1 MAYVMFIR
9 FVSGEIHECS
19 QVSTGLFQTAFELLD
34 DPLLPR
40 GDYIRLWELMDWF
53 NRYLKGPSEY
63 RLRSPWRIER
73 AISWFKPTAHVY
85 LARAWEMAAILE
97 RNNVFIRMV
106 KAQRVGYILYE
117 DEAQVFA
124 QPFADIRRVL

>member
-19 QVSTGLFQTAFELLD
+19 HVSTGLFQTAFELMD
-34 DPLLPR
+34 DPLLPDDEYDVLR
-40 GDYIRLWELMDWF
+40 ELMDWF
-53 NRYLKGPSEY
+53 NKYLRGPSEY

-97 RNNVFIRMV
+97 RNNVFIRMI
-106 KAQRVGYILYE
+106 KAHRAGYILYE

>member
-19 QVSTGLFQTAFELLD
+19 HVSTGLFQTVFELMD

-97 RNNVFIRMV
+97 RNDFFVRMI
-106 KAQRVGYILYE
+106 KAQKTGYILYE

>member
-19 QVSTGLFQTAFELLD
+19 HVSTGLFQTAFELLD